1 MVEKV
6 QKKVAS
12 EEKMFQVDFLP
23 LIRVNLLPVDV
34 ASWLRVHFEIDPF
47 LWNEILDLGLGESR
61 FFGLGKIW

>member
-34 ASWLRVHFEIDPF
+34 ASWLIHFEIDPF
-47 LWNEILDLGLGESR
+47 L
-61 FFGLGKIW
+61 